1 VQRLWAPW
9 RLKYVTGAAAGES
22 PACVFCAA
30 LDRAGPS
37 PYLVFRGEC
46 TFAILNKY
54 PYNNGHLMVVPMRH
68 IARLADATAAELTEL
83 ITLTRVAEMALTESY
98 GAHGINV
105 GMNLGRPAGAGVVG
119 HLHVHLVPRWDGDTN
134 FMTVVGDTRVVPEE
148 PAASVARLKPVFER
162 LAAAPSAGDAPCSSS

>member
-1 VQRLWAPW
+1 M
-9 RLKYVTGAAAGES
+9 TGAAGGAS

-30 LDRAGPS
+30 LDPAGPS
-37 PYLVFRGEC
+37 PHVVFRGERI
-46 TFAILNKY
+46 FVILNKY

-68 IARLADATAAELTEL
+68 VARLAEATAAELTEL
-83 ITLTRVAEMALTESY
+83 IDLVRVAETALTEAY

-162 LAAAPSAGDAPCSSS
+162 LAASSRESASRESAP

>member
-1 VQRLWAPW
+1 M
-9 RLKYVTGAAAGES
+9 TGAAGGAPS
-22 PACVFCAA
+22 TCVFCTA
-30 LDRAGPS
+30 LDPARPAPHI
-37 PYLVFRGEC
+37 VFRGERI
-46 TFAILNKY
+46 FVILNKY

-68 IARLADATAAELTEL
+68 VARLAEATAAELTEL
-83 ITLTRVAEMALTESY
+83 ITLTRVAETALTEAY

-105 GMNLGRPAGAGVVG
+105 GMNLGRTAGAGVVG

-162 LAAAPSAGDAPCSSS
+162 LAAAS

>member
-1 VQRLWAPW
+1 VERLWSPW
-9 RLKYVTGAAAGES
+9 RLDYVTRAAS
-22 PACVFCAA
+22 PDSDACVFCAA
-30 LDRAGPS
+30 LDPAGGSPLVVCRGDRAF
-37 PYLVFRGEC
+37 V
-46 TFAILNKY
+46 ILNKY

-68 IARLADATAAELTEL
+68 VARLADATAAELTEL

-98 GAHGINV
+98 AAHGINV

-162 LAAAPSAGDAPCSSS
+162 LAAAPLAIGMRHAT

>member
-1 VQRLWAPW
+1 M
-9 RLKYVTGAAAGES
+9 TGAARGES
-22 PACVFCAA
+22 SVCVFCTA
-30 LDRAGPS
+30 LEPASPS
-37 PYLVFRGEC
+37 PHIVFRGRRI
-46 TFAILNKY
+46 FVILNKY

-68 IARLADATAAELTEL
+68 VARLREATMPELTEL
-83 ITLTRVAEMALTESY
+83 ITLTQAAETALTEAY

-162 LAAAPSAGDAPCSSS
+162 LAGSH